1 MGLPVATVGR
11 FRPNKSGRSA
21 KHSAGPVRMKRPAF
35 SFWLIGPI
43 LYASLIGLFP
53 WSILRVGDFR
63 DLENYSARLRAIS
76 RYGSDYYDMGSGIL
90 AYFSNEIVWYWILV
104 KSIDFGVSSQAFFV
118 GISVISAFVSAVFLF
133 RKSEKLLLLLFLV
146 NPISL
151 DLYLSQIRSALAF
164 SLVLVGIL
172 YWQKWVRAD
181 WSKQR
186 ILSVSAFLI
195 APFIHSS
202 MILVIAAFFFAKF
215 LEARGA
221 RSRWPVGLLA
231 VVAGLGLAIAIIV
244 FGNLMLSEL
253 DDRRDLSATAT
264 RSAFYIVPWIGFI
277 GLTYFGASGREKT
290 NWTHTFSLTVLTF
303 TIVCEML
310 GVAMFRMVAFS
321 LPILVV
327 SISKLTPTARHF
339 SYLFLAAYTCVL
351 FVYWVGI

>member
-1 MGLPVATVGR
+1 MGSPVTTVGR
-11 FRPNKSGRSA
+11 VGSTRPKMLGR
-21 KHSAGPVRMKRPAF
+21 HSARPVRVKRPA
-35 SFWLIGPI
+35 SGFWLIGPI

-53 WSILRVGDFR
+53 WSILRVGEFR

-76 RYGSDYYDMGSGIL
+76 RYGSGYYDLGSGIL
-90 AYFSNEIVWYWILV
+90 DYFSNEFVWYWILV

-118 GISVISAFVSAVFLF
+118 GISVISAFVSALFLC
-133 RKSEKLLLLLFLV
+133 RKSGKLLLLLFLI
-146 NPISL
+146 NPVSL

-164 SLVLVGIL
+164 SVVLIGIL
-172 YWQKWVRAD
+172 CWQRWARAN

-186 ILSVSAFLI
+186 ILSVSAFLV

-231 VVAGLGLAIAIIV
+231 VVVGLGLAIAALV

-253 DDRRDLSATAT
+253 GDRRDLSATAT

-277 GLTYFGASGREKT
+277 GLTYFGASGREKN
-290 NWTHTFSLTVLTF
+290 NWTHTFSLTILTF

-321 LPILVV
+321 LPILVM